1 MVSHDKAVPP
11 VAATEQEVFEPQ
23 GSPWPFVVMALLVFG
38 CLMSLLFL
46 DLRIA
51 SLLCMAACAV
61 VRYIGAEADDAAGG
75 R

>member
-1 MVSHDKAVPP
+1 MVSLDKPAPP
-11 VAATEQEVFEPQ
+11 ASDAEPETFAAQ

-38 CLMSLLFL
+38 CLMCLLFL

-61 VRYIGAEADDAAGG
+61 VRYLGSHAGE
-75 R
+75 